1 MKATYNN
8 FSRRG
13 PDTISE
19 ELATVLRSRD
29 WFEFKALF
37 DIVHSNLRA
46 RNAVNG
52 GEEMLR
58 LRAYDKLQNLVSG
71 GIVEKASKKYRGVTS
86 ALEKFFEKAAG
97 LKTKLTAERP
107 AAAARAS
114 EAPFHR
120 SPAEPERGDGRS
132 RLFGAIAAPVTLPL
146 PYGAAPVDR

>member
-29 WFEFKALF
+29 WYEFKALF
-37 DIVHSNLRA
+37 DIVHGNLRA

-71 GIVEKASKKYRGVTS
+71 GIVAQASKKYPGVPS
-86 ALEKFFEKAAG
+86 AVEKFFEKAAG
-97 LKTKLTAERP
+97 FKPKLTVDPPP
-107 AAAARAS
+107 A
-114 EAPFHR
+114 
-120 SPAEPERGDGRS
+120 
-132 RLFGAIAAPVTLPL
+132 
-146 PYGAAPVDR
+146 